1 VFIEPRHC
9 TAASPS
15 KESKVLYVAGWI
27 FFCVAAGMFA
37 HIRRNRYGAEWFL
50 VALVFSP
57 LVAFVLLAILKEGP
71 PRLRPID
78 TLSPEALQALRRR
91 RDIQAIVSPLVGVA
105 LIIAFFAVTIFGV
118 HHVIEQKKKDAAFDQ
133 QIQTELAHRN
143 VAVGQ

>member
-1 VFIEPRHC
+1 M
-9 TAASPS
+9 
-15 KESKVLYVAGWI
+15 LYVAGWI

-50 VALVFSP
+50 VAIIVASVALVFSP

>member
-1 VFIEPRHC
+1 M
-9 TAASPS
+9 
-15 KESKVLYVAGWI
+15 LYVAGWI

-105 LIIAFFAVTIFGV
+105 LIRILFIGRCIIIVALIIAFFAVTIFGV

>member
-1 VFIEPRHC
+1 M
-9 TAASPS
+9 
-15 KESKVLYVAGWI
+15 LYVAGWI
-27 FFCVAAGMFA
+27 FFCVAAGMLA

-71 PRLRPID
+71 PRLRPLTRCGQKHCKHFGGGGTFRRSLAACGRRSD
-78 TLSPEALQALRRR
+78 HRVLRR
-91 RDIQAIVSPLVGVA
+91 DDL
-105 LIIAFFAVTIFGV
+105 GV

>member
-1 VFIEPRHC
+1 
-9 TAASPS
+9 
-15 KESKVLYVAGWI
+15 
-27 FFCVAAGMFA
+27 M
-37 HIRRNRYGAEWFL
+37 
-50 VALVFSP
+50 
-57 LVAFVLLAILKEGP
+57 
-71 PRLRPID
+71 RPID

-143 VAVGQ
+143 AAVGQ